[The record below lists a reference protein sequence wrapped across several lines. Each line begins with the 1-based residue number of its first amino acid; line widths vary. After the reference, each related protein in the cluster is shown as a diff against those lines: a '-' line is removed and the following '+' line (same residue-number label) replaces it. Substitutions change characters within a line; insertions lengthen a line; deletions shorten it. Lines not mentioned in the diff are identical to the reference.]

1 MGFGISSKNGTRCHA
16 TASTP
21 GVGSW
26 QSVGGMRSESCWS
39 GAVGVSELGDRLSAL
54 RLMSEP
60 AQRAIEASLVR
71 YGQLSPVICSR
82 EATALVVVDGF
93 KRLRAAVRLGWSELR
108 VMVHE
113 SRAAGSSQLLLW
125 QSNQGN
131 GLTDLE
137 QAWLVRSLYREEKL
151 TQPQI
156 AHLFSRHKSWVSR
169 RLMLAEG
176 LSEAVEAQ
184 VRLGLLSS
192 TMAREIARLPRGN
205 QEAGAKVMTRRG
217 LSTRQAAKLV
227 DELLLAP
234 DEATQQQW
242 LEGKLE
248 SSCFESESA
257 PLKSKRQLTP
267 GESLLAAVT
276 SLKRSSTRLHARLLQ
291 RPLVGLS
298 EQAQSLAVENLKELR
313 SGLVSLCG
321 TIEQLVEPRAGVNH
335 VGAP

>member
-1 MGFGISSKNGTRCHA
+1 MGFGMSPKNGTKCHA
-16 TASTP
+16 TAWTSKAE
-21 GVGSW
+21 
-26 QSVGGMRSESCWS
+26 GGNLFAVMGSESCWT
-39 GAVGVSELGDRLSAL
+39 GAVSVSELGDRLSAL

-82 EATALVVVDGF
+82 ETTSLAVVDGF

-113 SRAAGSSQLLLW
+113 PHMAGAAQLLLW
-125 QSNQGN
+125 QSNEGS
-131 GLTDLE
+131 GLSDLE

-156 AHLFSRHKSWVSR
+156 AHLFARHKSWVSR

-192 TMAREIARLPRGN
+192 TLAREVLRLPRGN
-205 QEAGAKVMTRRG
+205 QEAAAQLIIRRG
-217 LSTRQAAKLV
+217 LSSRQAAKLI

-242 LEGKLE
+242 LEAKLE
-248 SSCFESESA
+248 SFRLEPDSG
-257 PLKSKRQLTP
+257 PLKSKRQLSP
-267 GESLLAAVT
+267 SESLLVAVT
-276 SLKRSSTRLHARLLQ
+276 SVKRSSTRLHARLLQ

-298 EQAQSLAVENLKELR
+298 EPAQSLAAENLKELR
-313 SGLVSLCG
+313 SGLVSLCR
-321 TIEQLVEPRAGVNH
+321 TIEQIVETRQG
-335 VGAP
+335 

>member
-1 MGFGISSKNGTRCHA
+1 MGFRMSSKNGTRCHA
-16 TASTP
+16 PVSTWLSEF
-21 GVGSW
+21 G
-26 QSVGGMRSESCWS
+26 QTVGGMRNESCWS
-39 GAVGVSELGDRLSAL
+39 GSVAVNELGDRLSAL

-82 EATALVVVDGF
+82 EATAVSVVDGF
-93 KRLRAAVRLGWSELR
+93 KRLRAAVRLGWSELK

-113 SRAAGSSQLLLW
+113 SPDAGASQLLLW

-137 QAWLVRSLYREEKL
+137 QAWLVRSLYREAKL

-156 AHLFSRHKSWVSR
+156 AHLFARHKSWVSR

-184 VRLGLLSS
+184 LRLGLLSL
-192 TMAREIARLPRGN
+192 TLAREVARLPRGN
-205 QEAGAKVMTRRG
+205 QEAGAKVMMRRG
-217 LSTRQAAKLV
+217 LSTRQAGKLV
-227 DELLLAP
+227 DELLMAP

-248 SSCFESESA
+248 SCRFESESV
-257 PLKSKRQLTP
+257 PVKSKRQLTP
-267 GESLLAAVT
+267 GEVLLSQVA

-291 RPLVGLS
+291 RPLVSLG

-321 TIEQLVEPRAGVNH
+321 TIEQLDEPRAR
-335 VGAP
+335 

>member
-1 MGFGISSKNGTRCHA
+1 MGFGMSSKNGTKCHA
-16 TASTP
+16 PVSTRLSEF
-21 GVGSW
+21 G
-26 QSVGGMRSESCWS
+26 QTVGGMRNESCWS
-39 GAVGVSELGDRLSAL
+39 GSVAVNELGDRLSAL

-82 EATALVVVDGF
+82 EATAVSVVDGF
-93 KRLRAAVRLGWSELR
+93 KRLRAAVRLGWSELQ

-113 SRAAGSSQLLLW
+113 SPDAGASQLLLW

-137 QAWLVRSLYREEKL
+137 QAWLVRSLYREAKL

-156 AHLFSRHKSWVSR
+156 AYLFARHKSWVSR

-184 VRLGLLSS
+184 LRLGLLSS
-192 TMAREIARLPRGN
+192 TLAREVARLPRGN
-205 QEAGAKVMTRRG
+205 QEAGAKVMMRRG
-217 LSTRQAAKLV
+217 LSTRQAGKLV

-248 SSCFESESA
+248 SSRFESESV
-257 PLKSKRQLTP
+257 PVKSERQLTP
-267 GESLLAAVT
+267 GEVSLSEVA

-291 RPLVGLS
+291 RPLVSLS

-321 TIEQLVEPRAGVNH
+321 TIEQLDEPRAR
-335 VGAP
+335 